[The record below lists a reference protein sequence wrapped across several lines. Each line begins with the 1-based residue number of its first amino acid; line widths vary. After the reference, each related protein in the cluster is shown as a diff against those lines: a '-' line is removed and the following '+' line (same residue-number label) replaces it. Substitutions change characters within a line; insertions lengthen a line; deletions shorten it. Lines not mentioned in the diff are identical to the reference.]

1 MSEDVSASLLA
12 PREGLAIRLG
22 APRGR
27 AALARLAEHPL
38 IFFGLCILVPIVLLA
53 AVAPVL
59 PLPGYLETNP
69 AESLQSPSLAHPFG
83 TDKLGRDILSRTLAG
98 TRISLT
104 VGFSVAAIA
113 VALGI
118 VIGTVAVFSGRL
130 VDTFIMTVVDVLLS
144 FPGLLLA
151 IALVAVFGAGLPQVI
166 AAIVIADLPRAAR
179 LQRSLALALKSRAF
193 IDAARMVS
201 APTWWLLSRH
211 VIPNTVAPMLVVAS
225 IYAAN
230 AIIVEASLSFLGLG
244 IVPPQP
250 SWGNLIREGQRY
262 LLDGPW
268 ISTAPGLVL
277 LAVAISLHLIADGI
291 RAGLDPSLR
300 VR

>member
-1 MSEDVSASLLA
+1 M
-12 PREGLAIRLG
+12 
-22 APRGR
+22 
-27 AALARLAEHPL
+27 ARLAEHPL
-38 IFFGLCILVPIVLLA
+38 VLLGLCILVPIVFLA

-69 AESLQSPSLAHPFG
+69 AESLQPPSMAHPFG
-83 TDKLGRDILSRTLAG
+83 TDKLGRDIVSRTLAG

-118 VIGTVAVFSGRL
+118 VVGTVAVFSGRL
-130 VDTFIMTVVDVLLS
+130 VDTLIMTVVDILLS

-166 AAIVIADLPRAAR
+166 AAIVIADLPRAIR
-179 LQRSLALALKSRAF
+179 LQRSLALSLKSRAF

-201 APTWWLLSRH
+201 APTWWLLWRH

-268 ISTAPGLVL
+268 ISTSPGLVL